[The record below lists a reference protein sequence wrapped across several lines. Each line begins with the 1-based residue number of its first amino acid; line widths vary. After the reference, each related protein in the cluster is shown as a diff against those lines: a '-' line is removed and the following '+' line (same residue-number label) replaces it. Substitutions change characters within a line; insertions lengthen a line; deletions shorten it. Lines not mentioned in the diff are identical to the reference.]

1 MKSILLNAIFGAFA
15 IVTSHAA
22 EVSQSAPAFQAKDL
36 SGKDVSL
43 SELKDKVIVLEW
55 TNFGCPFVKKHYS
68 SENIQKLQAH
78 ATAKGV
84 VWISVN
90 SAAKGKDGFMETDK
104 MAALAKEHGNK
115 ATHFVMDTDGVIGKA
130 YGAKTTPHMFIISK
144 EGTLVYNGAIDSKS
158 STDAADVKSADPLF
172 ANALEAVLTGKE
184 VANAKNAP
192 YGCGVK
198 Y

>member
-1 MKSILLNAIFGAFA
+1 MKSILLTAIFGAVA
-15 IVTSHAA
+15 LVTSHAA
-22 EVSQSAPAFQAKDL
+22 EVGQSAPAFQAKDL

-43 SELKDKVIVLEW
+43 SGLKDKVVVLEW
-55 TNFGCPFVKKHYS
+55 VNFGCPFVKKHYS
-68 SENIQKLQAH
+68 SDNMQKLQAD

-90 SAAKGKDGFMETDK
+90 SAAKGKEGFMETDK
-104 MAALAKEHGNK
+104 MAALATEKGNK
-115 ATHFVMDTDGVIGKA
+115 ATHFIMDSDGTIGKA

-144 EGTLVYNGAIDSKS
+144 EGTLVYNGAIDSKA
-158 STDAADVKSADPLF
+158 STNAEDVKTADPLF
-172 ANALEAVLTGKE
+172 ANALEAVIAGKE
-184 VANAKNAP
+184 VANGKNAP